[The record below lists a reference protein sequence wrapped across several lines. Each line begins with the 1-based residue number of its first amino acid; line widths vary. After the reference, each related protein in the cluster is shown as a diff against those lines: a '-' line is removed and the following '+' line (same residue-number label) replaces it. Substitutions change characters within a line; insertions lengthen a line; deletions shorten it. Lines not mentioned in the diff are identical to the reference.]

1 MPYGHIVRRENLQD
15 VFIRPKLRSV
25 KIRYMYTKGS
35 AYTGYWLEPVNK
47 PLSVI
52 GDDLKLTNEKGGRDF
67 TYEIIEGTLHF
78 TLSYRNVERV
88 LKGVI
93 TRGDRKLS
101 NA

>member
-88 LKGVI
+88 LKCVI